1 MAERPG
7 FMIYFDAAPAFERL
21 DDADAGRLIK
31 AMLAYSSTGELLP
44 LEGMASLAF
53 DLIRPKLDRD
63 ADKYVEKIQKRKYA
77 GYSKACR
84 DRGVEPLDLD
94 SWLEGQNEHVLANAC
109 TCMPTVTTTTAT
121 TSNTAATTA
130 PTTTTATAAASKT
143 DTDTTVNSRGSGKG
157 SVRENPG
164 DAAEFEALRR
174 AKLEMVRNYTGE

>member
-1 MAERPG
+1 
-7 FMIYFDAAPAFERL
+7 
-21 DDADAGRLIK
+21 
-31 AMLAYSSTGELLP
+31 MLVLP
-44 LEGMASLAF
+44 LKPAVQVQRFHAAVTASLAVTGIF
-53 DLIRPKLDRD
+53 ALLNFL
-63 ADKYVEKIQKRKYA
+63 YVEKIQKRKYA